1 MPLPE
6 LSQGIPIP
14 VPTSERGGY
23 LFLVFEAMATRDGE
37 GSHPSISMIR
47 LPSGY
52 GLRIARINLDVIC
65 ALSTDGL
72 VGQKTAAG
80 ASRIGAIRAQGS
92 GYRSVVV
99 GLRPHL
105 RSHRVRPHSSPFS
118 VGRAV
123 EQSFERTYQP

>member
-65 ALSTDGL
+65 ALSTA
-72 VGQKTAAG
+72 TSARSY
-80 ASRIGAIRAQGS
+80 SRIS
-92 GYRSVVV
+92 GQISDE
-99 GLRPHL
+99 
-105 RSHRVRPHSSPFS
+105 
-118 VGRAV
+118 A
-123 EQSFERTYQP
+123 TK